1 MATVVSKIGKIVRFP
16 DLRVENHGSIFLL
29 RSRTEVGETFIED
42 HAPEDAQYFGDAL
55 VVEPRYVENWVDRA
69 RDAGLEV
76 R

>member
-42 HAPEDAQYFGDAL
+42 HAPEDAQYFGPTRSWSNPATSKTGWI
-55 VVEPRYVENWVDRA
+55 VPA
-69 RDAGLEV
+69 MQA
-76 R
+76 